1 MRAGVTFVAFDMTGC
16 AGSFDALSYIRGM
29 TRYPAIALS
38 LLSSGLL
45 LGCSAA
51 EAQHAV
57 PLPLPAHDVSATATP
72 QTAVFAGGCFWT
84 QQAVFENVKGVL
96 STTAGYD
103 GGTAGTAT
111 YDQVSSET
119 TRHAESLRIT
129 FDPRRVTYGQL
140 LRVFFSIAH
149 DPTELNRQG
158 PDTGASYRSAIFPQ
172 SPVQAAV
179 ARAYIA
185 QLDATHAFAKPIVT
199 HLETGTFYPAEAYHQ
214 HFYDRNPDYPYV
226 VMWDKP
232 KVAVF
237 KAAFP
242 ALAR

>member
-1 MRAGVTFVAFDMTGC
+1 MTFMSPSPRSAAGL
-16 AGSFDALSYIRGM
+16 AGS
-29 TRYPAIALS
+29 
-38 LLSSGLL
+38 LL
-45 LGCSAA
+45 LLACSPAQ
-51 EAQHAV
+51 AQHAV
-57 PLPLPAHDVSATATP
+57 SLPAPARDVAASAKP

-84 QQAVFENVKGVL
+84 QQAVFEQVKGVL

-119 TRHAESLRIT
+119 TRHAEALRIT

-172 SPVQAAV
+172 TPDQRAV
-179 ARAYIA
+179 AQAYIA
-185 QLDATHAFAKPIVT
+185 QVDRVHAFPKPIVT
-199 HLETGTFYPAEAYHQ
+199 HLESGVFYPAEAYHQ

-232 KVAVF
+232 KVATF

>member
-1 MRAGVTFVAFDMTGC
+1 MD
-16 AGSFDALSYIRGM
+16 LM
-29 TRYPAIALS
+29 TRLLRSATGIAGMGF
-38 LLSSGLL
+38 LLS
-45 LGCSAA
+45 CSAA
-51 EAQHAV
+51 QAQHAV
-57 PLPLPAHDVSATATP
+57 KLPLPAHDVPATPAP

-96 STTAGYD
+96 STTAGYA
-103 GGTAGTAT
+103 GGDKGTAT

-119 TRHAESLRIT
+119 TRHAESLRVT

-172 SPVQAAV
+172 SPAQRAV
-179 ARAYIA
+179 AQAYIA
-185 QLDATHAFAKPIVT
+185 QLGAIHAFARPIVT

-214 HFYDRNPDYPYV
+214 HFYDRNPNHPYI

-232 KVAVF
+232 KVAAF

-242 ALAR
+242 MLAR